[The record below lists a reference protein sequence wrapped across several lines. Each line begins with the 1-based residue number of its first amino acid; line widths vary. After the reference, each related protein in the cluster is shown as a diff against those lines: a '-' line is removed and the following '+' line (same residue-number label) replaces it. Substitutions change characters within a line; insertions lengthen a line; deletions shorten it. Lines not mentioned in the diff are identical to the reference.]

1 MSEREKH
8 IIETMASNIVNTF
21 LHSASENIKDI
32 DVKDGMLS
40 AYVLKKLFELENL
53 EISLDGSIFEN
64 EEKAA
69 N

>member
-1 MSEREKH
+1 
-8 IIETMASNIVNTF
+8 MASNIVNTF

-40 AYVLKKLFELENL
+40 AYVLKKLFELDNL

-64 EEKAA
+64 EEKTA